1 MSVTADELKNEK
13 RKLLCHEC
21 GTVSFIK
28 INKIPDHIKEIPCT
42 QCGAHIPLLDRL
54 TNIPLDP
61 SAVGT
66 STAALS
72 SVPGS
77 FDSEALYTSPHV
89 ETEEGDDESGW
100 LMSFSDVMTQ
110 LLAFFIL
117 LTAMSTMDRH
127 KFDQAMQSIGSA
139 LGGRP
144 QPAAS
149 NSSGGLSGMDATRD
163 LLGYLRGKF
172 KSEQG
177 NMNQLRNTLEG
188 IIEQQGMQND
198 IGLHID
204 NGGLVIIVQSA
215 ILFDEGSA
223 DIRVEL
229 KNTLREIG
237 MLLAPLHNQ
246 IVIEGHTD
254 NKPIATRQYPSNWEL
269 SMQRAINVVKFYTE
283 EEAILNPARVI
294 ASGAAFYRPRYN
306 VNSEDGYRNRRIEIH
321 VQRENEDLFDKI
333 LHSH

>member
-1 MSVTADELKNEK
+1 MSATADDLKNEK

-54 TNIPLDP
+54 TKIPLGP
-61 SAVGT
+61 AASGT
-66 STAALS
+66 SPVTLTS
-72 SVPGS
+72 P
-77 FDSEALYTSPHV
+77 SELPDGGALYTSPHM

-117 LTAMSTMDRH
+117 LAAMSTIDRH
-127 KFDQAMQSIGSA
+127 KFDQAMQAIGSA
-139 LGGRP
+139 LGGRV
-144 QPAAS
+144 QPSVS
-149 NSSGGLSGMDATRD
+149 NSSGGLSGTDMPHD

-172 KSEQG
+172 KTEQS

-198 IGLHID
+198 IGLHMD

-223 DIRVEL
+223 DIHAEL
-229 KNTLREIG
+229 KSTLREIG
-237 MLLAPLHNQ
+237 TLLAPLRNQ

-283 EEAILNPARVI
+283 EEAILNPSHVV

-321 VQRENEDLFDKI
+321 IQRENEDLFDKV
-333 LHSH
+333 LHSR